1 MTTFQTGSRVLV
13 NVRRET
19 TFGVQAT
26 ATGASTM
33 RIIGG
38 NGMQLNYAQVQSV
51 EKLANALTSMGRLG
65 YKSATGDFEKE
76 LSVGGVTDIEVEA
89 VMRSAWATSTNAAFS
104 GFTTVA
110 VASNALTAAAGSF
123 LSTLKT
129 GDIFT
134 LSGTSQSA
142 NNSRNIRALAVTTL
156 TISVAT
162 GTFTAVAASA
172 TGTLTALKKITTAA
186 TPTRYSH
193 TIEQYDTDITAGEIF
208 LGCRCVGLDLS
219 FKPGQMAKL
228 TSHYMGVDRTTES
241 GSSYFTTPSLTTSIG
256 LVADDSTIRY
266 NGVDV
271 AKFTGFDLK
280 FAITAAGVPIIGS
293 RVTPDI
299 FDNNLAVSGTITSL
313 RSDFSNLT
321 LLDAETEFEVQI
333 VLQEPTGS
341 PPACFAIYLPR
352 VKIADLSA
360 TPVGGGD
367 GAKSETLT
375 LMVGPKTADSTHDG
389 GIATFYSSAA

>member
-65 YKSATGDFEKE
+65 YKRATGDFEKE

-162 GTFTAVAASA
+162 GTFTAEMVSVPVA
-172 TGTLTALKKITTAA
+172 T
-186 TPTRYSH
+186 
-193 TIEQYDTDITAGEIF
+193 
-208 LGCRCVGLDLS
+208 
-219 FKPGQMAKL
+219 
-228 TSHYMGVDRTTES
+228 
-241 GSSYFTTPSLTTSIG
+241 
-256 LVADDSTIRY
+256 
-266 NGVDV
+266 
-271 AKFTGFDLK
+271 
-280 FAITAAGVPIIGS
+280 
-293 RVTPDI
+293 
-299 FDNNLAVSGTITSL
+299 
-313 RSDFSNLT
+313 
-321 LLDAETEFEVQI
+321 
-333 VLQEPTGS
+333 
-341 PPACFAIYLPR
+341 
-352 VKIADLSA
+352 
-360 TPVGGGD
+360 
-367 GAKSETLT
+367 
-375 LMVGPKTADSTHDG
+375 
-389 GIATFYSSAA
+389 